1 VICIETAV
9 DRHEAGSLGRGA
21 AIALMLVP
29 LLFPAL
35 FLMLRNLKRRDW

>member
-1 VICIETAV
+1 VLAYQIGIQ
-9 DRHEAGSLGRGA
+9 AGSLGRGA
-21 AIALMLVP
+21 AIALTLVP